1 MNISLPLVTDKP
13 PVSSHTLL
21 IVGDVS
27 DKPVG
32 KDDKSYSRDQGREI
46 NVLLP
51 GGNLNCLKLS
61 ITSNYH
67 PLGSPV
73 ICTDIYSQRY
83 FVP

>member
-1 MNISLPLVTDKP
+1 MNISLPLLTDKP
-13 PVSSHTLL
+13 PEPSHTLL
-21 IVGDVS
+21 IAGDVS

-61 ITSNYH
+61 ITSNDD
-67 PLGSPV
+67 PFGRPV
-73 ICTDIYSQRY
+73 ICTDIYSLCY
-83 FVP
+83 FVH